1 MEELIVFPEYENL
14 KAEVERLRTELS
26 MLMLEYDEL
35 RFVICKNIETEYML
49 KLGSLEYRAYEA
61 QCTALRLKREIELIQ
76 ARKNRQEKIDLENI
90 AGILDWEFAEYVENL
105 NKQID
110 KMNQAL
116 DRSQSEQ
123 LPEDE
128 SQELKRLYRKIVK
141 ALHPDIHPDIS
152 PEQLELFH
160 HAVEAYKNGDLETL
174 RIISA
179 MLGDDIS
186 YMNNEDSISRLRKEK
201 ARLEEMIRSVR
212 DSIAKIKQDYPY
224 TMKEILEDEDKLAQ
238 RKAELEEILQHY
250 TEWIKI
256 YEDKIKEMLGE

>member
-90 AGILDWEFAEYVENL
+90 TGILDWEFAEYAEKL

-141 ALHPDIHPDIS
+141 ALHPDIHSDIS

-224 TMKEILEDEDKLAQ
+224 TMKEILEDKDKLAQ

>member
-1 MEELIVFPEYENL
+1 MEELIVFPECENL

-49 KLGSLEYRAYEA
+49 KLGGLEYRAYEA

-90 AGILDWEFAEYVENL
+90 TGILDWEFAEYVENL
-105 NKQID
+105 NKQVD

-128 SQELKRLYRKIVK
+128 SQGLKRLYRKIVK

-224 TMKEILEDEDKLAQ
+224 TMKEILENEDKLAQ

>member
-49 KLGSLEYRAYEA
+49 KLGGLEYRAYEA

-90 AGILDWEFAEYVENL
+90 TGILDWEFAEYVENL

>member
-1 MEELIVFPEYENL
+1 MEELIVFPECENL

-49 KLGSLEYRAYEA
+49 KLGGLEYRAYEA

-90 AGILDWEFAEYVENL
+90 TGILDWEFAEYVENL
-105 NKQID
+105 NKQVD

-179 MLGDDIS
+179 MLGDDIA

>member
-1 MEELIVFPEYENL
+1 MEELIVFPECENL

-90 AGILDWEFAEYVENL
+90 TGILDWEFAEYVENL

>member
-174 RIISA
+174 RIISS

>member
-1 MEELIVFPEYENL
+1 MEELIVFPECENL

-35 RFVICKNIETEYML
+35 RFVFCKNIETEYML

-90 AGILDWEFAEYVENL
+90 TGILDWEFAEYAENL

-110 KMNQAL
+110 KINQAL

-152 PEQLELFH
+152 PEQLEFYQQI
-160 HAVEAYKNGDLETL
+160 AEGKGT
-174 RIISA
+174 SG
-179 MLGDDIS
+179 GDDPVGS
-186 YMNNEDSISRLRKEK
+186 GFHCED
-201 ARLEEMIRSVR
+201 
-212 DSIAKIKQDYPY
+212 
-224 TMKEILEDEDKLAQ
+224 
-238 RKAELEEILQHY
+238 
-250 TEWIKI
+250 
-256 YEDKIKEMLGE
+256 